1 MVMIA
6 ALCLAAPGALAYG
19 TKAPKKIPIVMV
31 GDRLVDV
38 AYHLGV
44 VPEVMSVRSS
54 HWPASK
60 ELEMVSDTLM
70 CPTRTLG
77 DTSLLVETAKKHG
90 ITRVIAES
98 RAGSCS
104 ANSTISMVKL
114 EDRLKEHGMTVEF
127 VDFSEGLEKAVQE
140 IAAVLGVPENAA
152 SVLEEYKKKTAKAEK
167 AMPKKP
173 LGKKVVVLKGVYS
186 EETGKSFLQVEAP
199 EGYTDRFLLE
209 PLGCENV
216 GNRMFREGAKES
228 HGYYT
233 LRRLTNLGVA
243 NPDVIVMTG
252 DSYAGQKAL
261 KEALARDPELR
272 NVPAVRSMAV
282 YSLPA
287 FVNSS
292 ALGYPAILYKWI
304 KALEM

>member
-1 MVMIA
+1 
-6 ALCLAAPGALAYG
+6 
-19 TKAPKKIPIVMV
+19 MV

-77 DTSLLVETAKKHG
+77 NTSKLVEAAKKHG

-104 ANSTISMVKL
+104 ANSTISMGKL
-114 EDRLKEHGMTVEF
+114 GKSLQKDGLEVEF
-127 VDFSEGLEKAVQE
+127 VDFGKGLENAVQE
-140 IAAVLGVPENAA
+140 IANMLGVPENAA
-152 SVLEEYKKKTAKAEK
+152 QVLEAYKKNQAKAEH
-167 AMPKKP
+167 ARPSAP
-173 LGKKVVVLKGVYS
+173 LGKKVIVLQGVYS
-186 EETGKSFLQVEAP
+186 EETGKCFLRIEAP
-199 EGYTDRFLLE
+199 GGYTDKYLLE
-209 PLGCENV
+209 PLGCINV
-216 GNRMFREGAKES
+216 GSKMFPETAKADR
-228 HGYYT
+228 GFYP
-233 LRRLTNLGVA
+233 LRRLTKLALA

-252 DSYAGQKAL
+252 DAFAGQKAL
-261 KEALARDPELR
+261 EEALAQNPELR
-272 NVPAVRSMAV
+272 DIPAVRSLAV

-287 FVNSS
+287 YVNSS
-292 ALGYPAILYKWI
+292 ALGYPSVLLKWI
-304 KALEM
+304 NALNR